1 MKICRV
7 TLARIRYHFNI
18 GITNKRLYGM
28 AQDLKT
34 AHRLSDTVAR
44 QLEQH
49 ILEGALKPG
58 DRLPAERELALEL
71 GVSRPSLREAI
82 QKLAAKGLLY
92 SRQGGGTFVADQLN
106 DSLADPWAQMLHS
119 HPALGDDLI
128 EFRAVLESQCA
139 DWAAIRATPADLQSL
154 DHALTSAAAAIATL
168 SADAVADADLA
179 FHQALAEA
187 AHNAFA
193 AHLMSVVQGLLQKD
207 IVFNLGEL
215 ISVPVASR
223 MLIEQ
228 WTAIVDAVRQQ
239 NPVSARQAAETHAGF
254 FRETLNQAQRAQAR
268 REVSELRADRRLAP
282 SAL

>member
-1 MKICRV
+1 
-7 TLARIRYHFNI
+7 
-18 GITNKRLYGM
+18 M
-28 AQDLKT
+28 AQDLKN

-44 QLEQH
+44 QLEQR
-49 ILEGALKPG
+49 ILEGALKAG

-71 GVSRPSLREAI
+71 GVSRPCLREAI
-82 QKLAAKGLLY
+82 QKLASRGLLY

-106 DSLADPWAQMLHS
+106 EAMASPWAQMLES
-119 HPALGDDLI
+119 HPALNDDLL
-128 EFRAVLESQCA
+128 EFRAVLEAQSA
-139 DWAAIRATPADLQSL
+139 EWAALRATPTDLTRL
-154 DHALTSAAAAIATL
+154 DDALRIATL
-168 SADAVADADLA
+168 AIGSLSTEAVAQADHE

-193 AHLMSVVQGLLQKD
+193 AHMMSMVQGLLRKD

-228 WTAIVDAVRQQ
+228 WTAIVAAVRQQ
-239 NPVSARQAAETHAGF
+239 NAAAARQAAATHAGF

-268 REVSELRADRRLAP
+268 REIAEMRAEHRPLATH
-282 SAL
+282 AANF